1 VFVFGLYIVTAAF
14 ECEQTNHMPPWSL
27 YRLQPQNTR
36 EVRNMMYDFD
46 EELCTEP
53 GFDQICENVQV
64 EENVTMPTDL
74 VNEPF

>member
-1 VFVFGLYIVTAAF
+1 
-14 ECEQTNHMPPWSL
+14 
-27 YRLQPQNTR
+27 
-36 EVRNMMYDFD
+36 MMYDFD